1 MTLLILSFCVLYLI
15 DNSSSGNISVQM
27 SESGGY
33 HALKTEDLKH
43 CGRRLSLK
51 AGSSVA
57 TLKLTL
63 VSSYGRERVGG
74 GGGGGGREREW
85 ERERKRG
92 GG

>member
-1 MTLLILSFCVLYLI
+1 M
-15 DNSSSGNISVQM
+15 
-27 SESGGY
+27 
-33 HALKTEDLKH
+33 
-43 CGRRLSLK
+43 K